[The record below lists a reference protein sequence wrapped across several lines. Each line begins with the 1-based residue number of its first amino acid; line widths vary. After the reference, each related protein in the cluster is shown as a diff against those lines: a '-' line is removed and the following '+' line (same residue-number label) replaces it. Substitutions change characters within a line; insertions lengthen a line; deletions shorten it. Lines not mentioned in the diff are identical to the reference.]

1 MFRYI
6 VSRVESSQGGVL
18 PLAALEAEMRTRFQD
33 PHLDLRRGNWLH
45 DLVRLPLSV
54 TSSDGHVTR

>member
-1 MFRYI
+1 M

-18 PLAALEAEMRTRFQD
+18 PLAALEEEMRTKFRD

-45 DLVRLPLSV
+45 GLVRLPLAV
-54 TSSDGHVTR
+54 TSDDGHVIR